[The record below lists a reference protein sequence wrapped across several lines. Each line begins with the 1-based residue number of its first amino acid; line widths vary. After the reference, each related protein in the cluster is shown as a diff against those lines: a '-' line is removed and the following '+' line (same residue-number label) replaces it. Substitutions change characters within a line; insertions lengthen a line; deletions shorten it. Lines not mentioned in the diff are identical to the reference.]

1 MKRLLSYLFIVLG
14 LGLTFNVNADD
25 IRDFE
30 IEGMSI
36 GDSALDFFSKKNLL
50 KNKKNWFKNK
60 EYSHSELR
68 NLPNF
73 KQYEDVHLNY
83 LSKDKKFIITA
94 IEGLTFFRNKI
105 KKCLKKMD
113 EIDSEFKNL
122 FKNTVRG
129 GKEKNRHSDSSV
141 PGKNYVTDIIY
152 DFNNGDRVTLA
163 CYDWSKESGYGD
175 HLRISLRSNKFSNF
189 LNNKAYK

>member
-1 MKRLLSYLFIVLG
+1 MKRLLVILI
-14 LGLTFNVNADD
+14 LTLSFQSLTKADD

-83 LSKDKKFIITA
+83 LSNDKKFTLVA
-94 IEGLTFFRNKI
+94 IEGVTFYRNKI

-129 GKEKNRHSDSSV
+129 GKEKNRHSNSSV

-152 DFNNGDRVTLA
+152 DFNNGDGVTLA

-175 HLRISLRSNKFSNF
+175 HLRISLRSNKFSYF

>member
-1 MKRLLSYLFIVLG
+1 MKRLLLILI
-14 LGLTFNVNADD
+14 LTLSLQSWTKADD

-36 GDSALDFFSKKNLL
+36 GDSALDFFSKKKLL

-83 LSKDKKFIITA
+83 LSNDKKFTLVA
-94 IEGLTFFRNKI
+94 IEGVTFYRNKI

-175 HLRISLRSNKFSNF
+175 HLRISLRSNKFSYF

>member
-1 MKRLLSYLFIVLG
+1 MKRLLAYLFIVLG

-25 IRDFE
+25 IRDLE

-36 GDSALDFFSKKNLL
+36 GDSALGYFSKKEIK
-50 KNKKNWFKNK
+50 KNKRNWFKDK

-83 LSKDKKFIITA
+83 LSNDKKFTLVA
-94 IEGLTFFRNKI
+94 IEGVTFYRNKI

-122 FKNTVRG
+122 FKNTVRSG
-129 GKEKNRHSDSSV
+129 IEKINHNDSSI
-141 PGKNYVTDIIY
+141 PGKNYITDIVY
-152 DFNNGDRVTLA
+152 DFNNGDGIVLA

>member
-1 MKRLLSYLFIVLG
+1 MKRLLLILI
-14 LGLTFNVNADD
+14 LTLSLQSWTKADD

-83 LSKDKKFIITA
+83 LSNDKKFTLVA
-94 IEGLTFFRNKI
+94 IEGVTFYRNKI

-129 GKEKNRHSDSSV
+129 GKEKNRHSNSSV

-152 DFNNGDRVTLA
+152 DFNNGDGVTLA

-175 HLRISLRSNKFSNF
+175 HLRISLRSNKFSYF

>member
-1 MKRLLSYLFIVLG
+1 MKRLLLILI
-14 LGLTFNVNADD
+14 LTLSLQSWTKADD

-36 GDSALDFFSKKNLL
+36 GDSALDFFSKKKLL

-175 HLRISLRSNKFSNF
+175 HLRISLRSNKFSYF